1 MNSTSIFHVLSSPMP
16 GPTMPV
22 AMQLYLAHSPPP
34 LRSFLSSYED
44 CHACSLSG
52 VSPHRC
58 KPLRPCLS
66 ARPGLAEP
74 PCLGWQTP
82 KAKGKKRVVFADS
95 KGMSLTAVHLFSKSE
110 DKEAALLATTT
121 TSSPELTQLQFDLTE
136 LESAVAAAATLRVSP
151 SPGLALDFAQ
161 PSADYLDFRSR
172 LLRNGVC
179 LENCTLQERSLTGT
193 VKVRNLAFEKSV
205 QVRITFDS
213 WQSFT
218 DTECTFMNN
227 VYGCQDTD
235 IFSFAIE
242 LPGYVAPNNRVEF
255 CICYRP
261 AGQIFWDNNDG
272 NNYRLVPAPWK
283 HNGEWSPPANKK
295 KEMVTPK
302 KPIRRLC
309 SQFDKLGSPQ
319 ATSGLFAD
327 WQSWGHIENTIPYW

>member
-1 MNSTSIFHVLSSPMP
+1 MNSTSFFHVLSSPMP

-22 AMQLYLAHSPPP
+22 AMQLYIAHSPP

-44 CHACSLSG
+44 CRARSLSG

-66 ARPGLAEP
+66 ARPGLAEA
-74 PCLGWQTP
+74 PCLGWQKP
-82 KAKGKKRVVFADS
+82 KAKDKKRVVFADS

-110 DKEAALLATTT
+110 DKEASAALTAP
-121 TSSPELTQLQFDLTE
+121 SELSQLQFDLTA
-136 LESAVAAAATLRVSP
+136 LESATAALRVSP
-151 SPGLALDFAQ
+151 SPGLALDFPQ
-161 PSADYLDFRSR
+161 PSADYLDFRGR

-179 LENCTLQERSLTGT
+179 LENCTLQERLLTGT
-193 VKVRNLAFEKSV
+193 VKVRNLAFHKSV

-213 WQSFT
+213 WRSFA
-218 DTECTFMNN
+218 DTPCTFMNN

-242 LPGYVAPNNRVEF
+242 LPSDVAPSDRVEF

-261 AGQIFWDNNDG
+261 ADQLFWDNNDG
-272 NNYRLVPAPWK
+272 NNYRLVQAPWK
-283 HNGEWSPPANKK
+283 HGGEWSPPANKK
-295 KEMVTPK
+295 KEPVSVAPK

-309 SQFDKLGSPQ
+309 SQFDKLGSPR
-319 ATSGLFAD
+319 ATGGFFAD
-327 WQSWGHIENTIPYW
+327 WQSWGHIEDTIPYW